1 MDANLEQLFTIQE
14 TLDRLSST
22 GLDKNSAETATDKDP
37 WSSKSSL
44 DSTST
49 FCSHPTL
56 FPSLS
61 SHGTRTNKVLPP
73 QIQSNTGLM
82 SQGVAFMFHHKSAYK
97 ESLDGLMCVKAL
109 KVITSSAIP
118 CESEIGIILHIHK

>member
-1 MDANLEQLFTIQE
+1 MDAKLEQLFTIQE
-14 TLDRLSST
+14 TLDRLSAT

-44 DSTST
+44 GSTPM
-49 FCSHPTL
+49 FRSHPTL

-61 SHGTRTNKVLPP
+61 SHGTSTNKVLPW

-82 SQGVAFMFHHKSAYK
+82 IQGVAFMFHHKSAYK
-97 ESLDGLMCVKAL
+97 ESLDGLVWIKAL
-109 KVITSSAIP
+109 KLEA
-118 CESEIGIILHIHK
+118 SEFYRGTNLEIFFD

>member
-1 MDANLEQLFTIQE
+1 MDANVEQLFTIQE
-14 TLDRLSST
+14 TLDRLSAT

-61 SHGTRTNKVLPP
+61 SHGTRTNTVLPA

-97 ESLDGLMCVKAL
+97 ESLDGLMWIKAL

>member
-1 MDANLEQLFTIQE
+1 MDAKLEQLFTIQE
-14 TLDRLSST
+14 TLDRLSAT

-44 DSTST
+44 DSTPT
-49 FCSHPTL
+49 FRSRPTL

-61 SHGTRTNKVLPP
+61 SHGTSTNNKVLPR

-82 SQGVAFMFHHKSAYK
+82 SQRVAFMFHHKSAYK
-97 ESLDGLMCVKAL
+97 ESLDGLMWIKAL
-109 KVITSSAIP
+109 KTRS
-118 CESEIGIILHIHK
+118 